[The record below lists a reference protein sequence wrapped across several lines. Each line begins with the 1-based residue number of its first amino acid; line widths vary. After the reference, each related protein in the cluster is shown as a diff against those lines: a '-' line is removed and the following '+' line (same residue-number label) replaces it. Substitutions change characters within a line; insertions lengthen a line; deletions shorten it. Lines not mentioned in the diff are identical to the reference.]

1 MTDISGTDLNFM
13 HEIKL
18 IFTSQKEEGKT
29 KLLHIIDLFEFPIEM
44 IVPSNCIGLKIFDGD
59 AINCKLL
66 HELYF
71 VIDDDNVEV
80 TKIILSN
87 WKTIGWVEE

>member
-1 MTDISGTDLNFM
+1 MNYA
-13 HEIKL
+13 
-18 IFTSQKEEGKT
+18 
-29 KLLHIIDLFEFPIEM
+29 
-44 IVPSNCIGLKIFDGD
+44 IGLKIFDGD
-59 AINCKLL
+59 AINCELL

-71 VIDDDNVEV
+71 VIDDANVEV